1 MKHSMKKIVILLLAL
16 VCVIAFAAC
25 RENETT
31 GDIGD
36 TATSSS
42 STETP
47 TTGEPATN
55 DTEVP
60 EPTDPETTD
69 PEPTDPETTNPEPTE
84 HTHSYTAVVTAPT
97 CMKKAIPLIP
107 VSVAIATKMISW
119 I

>member
-1 MKHSMKKIVILLLAL
+1 MKKIVILLLAL

-60 EPTDPETTD
+60 EPTDPETT
-69 PEPTDPETTNPEPTE
+69 NPEPTE